1 MSYPK
6 RTYLI
11 ADLFALCSVN
21 LLAGMSGGGKTRLI
35 FQLLEE
41 IERYQTFFG
50 FPCLAPIIPRYYA
63 FDRTLPAIHDT
74 LNSMKC
80 ELNCYIE
87 SRLDSA
93 LRFGEMTI
101 PTAKET
107 LSSNLIILDGL
118 DCLVPKLIDSN
129 QVGDLLFRC
138 AKLATETR
146 SSVWGALGTSKVKL
160 GEGYAHPRER
170 IIGSSFWAR
179 MTETNMLISQE
190 DEADDNSRSFYI
202 LPRNCRNYSIALT
215 FDEGRLVRTILS
227 KPEDQ
232 DLKFV
237 EQLPASEPFDTSE
250 AYNVATKLGM
260 SRATMFRSLQRL
272 LGQRLIVN
280 ISHGT
285 YKRVAIQ

>member
-50 FPCLAPIIPRYYA
+50 FPCLSPIRPRYYA

-80 ELNCYIE
+80 ELSCYIE
-87 SRLDSA
+87 SRLDTA
-93 LRFGEMTI
+93 PKFGDMTI

-107 LSSNLIILDGL
+107 TDGNLLILDGL

-138 AKLATETR
+138 AKLASSTN
-146 SSVWGALGTSKVKL
+146 SSVWGALGTSKVKN
-160 GEGYAHPRER
+160 GEGYSHPRER

-190 DEADDNSRSFYI
+190 DESDDSSRTFYI
-202 LPRNCRNYSIALT
+202 LPRNSRNYSIALT

-227 KPEDQ
+227 KADDQ
-232 DLKFV
+232 DLKFMA
-237 EQLPASEPFDTSE
+237 ELPGGIFETSA
-250 AYNVATKLGM
+250 AYDVAVRLGM
-260 SRATMFRSLQRL
+260 SRATMFRSIQRL
-272 LGQRLIVN
+272 LGQRLISN
-280 ISHGT
+280 PSYGE
-285 YKRVAIQ
+285 YKKVAIQ